1 MMPMTLSAFVGN
13 PGAKFSP
20 ALPDTDMYEVDSRI
34 FTPEDMDEY
43 TRWLIETAV
52 NAVHA

>member
-1 MMPMTLSAFVGN
+1 MFAPV
-13 PGAKFSP
+13 
-20 ALPDTDMYEVDSRI
+20 LPDTDMYEVDSRI

-43 TRWLIETAV
+43 TSWLTETAV